1 MRLGALNKHKTEFTK
16 WFNQFS
22 RVNDLPSI
30 KQFCETHALMLNK
43 IEPKFMRTM
52 DKNTL
57 NIAENILKKNEFLRE
72 HVLGDDG
79 TLNKQK
85 EIESIQGD
93 IHPIK
98 ENPERLREYLE
109 WKSRGKPR
117 ILVVEDPQSLIS
129 SIIPEISEKY
139 DRF

>member
-1 MRLGALNKHKTEFTK
+1 
-16 WFNQFS
+16 
-22 RVNDLPSI
+22 
-30 KQFCETHALMLNK
+30 
-43 IEPKFMRTM
+43 MRTM

-57 NIAENILKKNEFLRE
+57 DIAENILKKNEFLRE

-79 TLNKQK
+79 ALSKQK
-85 EIESIQGD
+85 EIESIQVD

-117 ILVVEDPQSLIS
+117 ILAVGGPSAASQSLIS